1 MKKTINF
8 YDFSDAF
15 RKAGRNEQFTYEGQR
30 AIFDYLEEYEDSTGE
45 EVELDV
51 VAICCEYM
59 EYENLK
65 EFHNVYDKEDYPSL
79 EKLRDYTEVIEVGED
94 SFIIAEF

>member
-1 MKKTINF
+1 MKQTINF
-8 YDFSDAF
+8 YNFSDAF
-15 RKAGRNEQFTYEGQR
+15 RKAGRAEQFTYEGQR

-59 EYENLK
+59 EYENLE
-65 EFHNVYDKEDYPSL
+65 EFHNIYDKKDYPSL
-79 EKLRDYTEVIEVGED
+79 EKLRDYTQVIEVGED

>member
-1 MKKTINF
+1 MKQTINF
-8 YDFSDAF
+8 YNFSDAF
-15 RKAGRNEQFTYEGQR
+15 RKVGRADQFTYEGQR

-59 EYENLK
+59 EYENLE
-65 EFHNVYDKEDYPSL
+65 EFHNIYDKEDYPNL
-79 EKLRDYTEVIEVGED
+79 DKLRDYTQVIEVGED

>member
-15 RKAGRNEQFTYEGQR
+15 RKAGRADQFTYEGQR

-45 EVELDV
+45 EIELDV

-59 EYENLK
+59 EYENLE
-65 EFHNVYDKEDYPSL
+65 EFHNIYDKEDYPNL
-79 EKLRDYTEVIEVGED
+79 DKLRDYTQVIEVGED

>member
-1 MKKTINF
+1 MKQTINF
-8 YDFSDAF
+8 YNFSDAF
-15 RKAGRNEQFTYEGQR
+15 RKAGRADQFTYEGQK
-30 AIFDYLEEYEDSTGE
+30 AIFDYLEDYEESTGE

-59 EYENLK
+59 EYENLE
-65 EFHNVYDKEDYPSL
+65 EFHNIYDKKDYPNL
-79 EKLRDYTEVIEVGED
+79 DKLRDYTQVIEVGED

>member
-1 MKKTINF
+1 MKQTINF
-8 YDFSDAF
+8 YNFSDAF
-15 RKAGRNEQFTYEGQR
+15 RKADRADQFTYEGQR

-59 EYENLK
+59 EYENLE
-65 EFHNVYDKEDYPSL
+65 EFHNIYDKEDYPNL
-79 EKLRDYTEVIEVGED
+79 DKLRDYTQVIEVGED

>member
-1 MKKTINF
+1 MKQTINF
-8 YDFSDAF
+8 YNFSDAF
-15 RKAGRNEQFTYEGQR
+15 RKAGRADQFTYEGQR

-59 EYENLK
+59 EYENIE
-65 EFHNVYDKEDYPSL
+65 EFHNIYDKEDYPNL
-79 EKLRDYTEVIEVGED
+79 DKLRDYTQVIEVGDD

>member
-1 MKKTINF
+1 MKQTINF
-8 YDFSDAF
+8 YNFSDAF
-15 RKAGRNEQFTYEGQR
+15 RKAGRADQFTYEGQR

-59 EYENLK
+59 EYENLE
-65 EFHNVYDKEDYPSL
+65 EFHNIYDKKDYPSL
-79 EKLRDYTEVIEVGED
+79 EKLRDYTQVIEVGED

>member
-1 MKKTINF
+1 MKQTINF
-8 YDFSDAF
+8 YNFSDAF
-15 RKAGRNEQFTYEGQR
+15 RKAGRADQFTYEGQR

-59 EYENLK
+59 EYENIE
-65 EFHNVYDKEDYPSL
+65 EFHNIYDKEDYPNL
-79 EKLRDYTEVIEVGED
+79 DKLRDYTQVIEVGED

>member
-1 MKKTINF
+1 MKQTINF
-8 YDFSDAF
+8 YNFSDAF
-15 RKAGRNEQFTYEGQR
+15 RKAGRADQFTYEGQR

-59 EYENLK
+59 EYENLE
-65 EFHNVYDKEDYPSL
+65 EFHNIYDKKDYPNL
-79 EKLRDYTEVIEVGED
+79 EKLRDYTQVIEVGED

>member
-1 MKKTINF
+1 MKQTINF
-8 YDFSDAF
+8 YNFSDAF
-15 RKAGRNEQFTYEGQR
+15 RKAGRADQFTYEGQR

-59 EYENLK
+59 EYENLE
-65 EFHNVYDKEDYPSL
+65 EFHNIYDKEDYPNL
-79 EKLRDYTEVIEVGED
+79 DKLRDYTQVIEVGDD